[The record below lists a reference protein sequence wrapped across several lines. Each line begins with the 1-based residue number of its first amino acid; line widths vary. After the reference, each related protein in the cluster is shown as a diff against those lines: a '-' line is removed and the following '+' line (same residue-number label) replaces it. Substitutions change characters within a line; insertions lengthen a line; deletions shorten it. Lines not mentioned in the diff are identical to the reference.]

1 MKDKRGIFITGT
13 DTGVGKTV
21 VAAGLAAALK
31 AKGIDVGV
39 MKPIQSG
46 CRRHREKLRPTDSL
60 FLIKAAGIKDDL
72 DLITPYRLFH
82 PLAPSVAS
90 EIEKVEI
97 DIKKIIDAY
106 DKLSELHDLVIVEG
120 IGGLLVPIKKNYF
133 VFDLIRDLSI
143 PIIIVAR
150 AGLGTINHTL
160 LTVEYARSQGI
171 KIIGIIIN
179 NTAGKRAGL
188 AEDTN
193 SEVIGKL
200 SGLPILGIIPY
211 IKGLKIEEGK
221 LGNLLRTFSACID
234 LSVLFQEFEDR
245 FL

>member
-1 MKDKRGIFITGT
+1 MKDKKGIFITGT

-46 CRRHREKLRPTDSL
+46 CRRHRGKLIPSDSL
-60 FLIKAAGIKDDL
+60 FLIKAAGIKDCL

-97 DIKKIIDAY
+97 DIKRILDAY
-106 DKLSELHDLVIVEG
+106 KRLLELHDIVIVEG
-120 IGGLLVPIKKNYF
+120 IGGLLVPIKKDYF
-133 VFDLIRDLSI
+133 IADLIRDLSI

-160 LTVEYARSQGI
+160 LTVKYASFRGI
-171 KIIGIIIN
+171 EIIGIILN
-179 NTAGKRAGL
+179 NVVGKRAGL
-188 AEDTN
+188 AEKTN
-193 SEVIGKL
+193 PEVVEEL
-200 SGLPILGIIPY
+200 SGLPLLGIIPF
-211 IKGLKIEEGK
+211 IKELNVEKGT
-221 LGNLLRTFSACID
+221 LGNLAEVFSTSLD
-234 LSVLFQEFEDR
+234 LSFISDF
-245 FL
+245 